1 MVRVVVEVGNGYET
15 AVLADV
21 RHVTVRLREEFLAKN
36 VGRAVG
42 NHAVTFLYAVRD
54 RRAHAVMH
62 NIHCQVARTEQVH
75 SEAKAST
82 SSEREGRERASE
94 IERERNHKSNPPS
107 RRSAVHHH
115 ARAPP
120 WAGD

>member
-1 MVRVVVEVGNGYET
+1 MIGAMVRVVVEVGNGYET

-75 SEAKAST
+75 SADKPKTKRRARARVSA
-82 SSEREGRERASE
+82 SER
-94 IERERNHKSNPPS
+94 
-107 RRSAVHHH
+107 
-115 ARAPP
+115 
-120 WAGD
+120 D